1 MVTHASYDAG
11 TWQPATPGI
20 DRAMED
26 SVGENQGTVAPKG
39 DAPAGGTFVS
49 RLTAQGRGAIAVVR
63 VCGPRAIEIADAVF
77 RQNRGVRLA
86 ETPRGVLRLGHIGQG
101 PGDEVV
107 AVVLEEVPPTVEVQ
121 CHGGEAAVSLVV
133 EALQA
138 AGANWFDAVSFGD
151 QCWDDPFAH
160 DALVDLAR
168 APTLLTAEIL
178 LDQVHGALRRA
189 LHRLSPSIDEEPDRV
204 LADIE
209 TLIRRS
215 EVGLRLLDGWRVVIA
230 GRPNVGKSRLF
241 NALVGFARAIV
252 DPTPGTTRDLVS
264 FKTSFAGWPVELVDT
279 AGLRETLDPIE
290 TIGIEHSRL
299 EQRQSDLILLVL
311 DRSLPLE
318 LIDLELVASNP
329 TALLVGNKSDLDPGW
344 NDAEW
349 SAGLHN
355 MVFVS
360 AETGEGLTD
369 LIAAI
374 VARLIALPQLPGA
387 AVPFRAAH
395 VSALLEIRA
404 SLIAGDRAA
413 AAGRLALMFDGPRC

>member
-1 MVTHASYDAG
+1 MPG
-11 TWQPATPGI
+11 GGQPATPGI

-26 SVGENQGTVAPKG
+26 SVGENQDTAAAPG

-49 RLTAQGRGAIAVVR
+49 RLTARGRGAIAVVR
-63 VCGPRAIEIADAVF
+63 VWGPRAIEVTDAVF
-77 RQNRGVRLA
+77 RQDRGVRLA
-86 ETPRGVLRLGHIGQG
+86 ESPRGLLRLGRIGHG
-101 PGDEVV
+101 LGDEVV
-107 AVVLEEVPPTVEVQ
+107 GVVLEGEPPSVEVQ
-121 CHGGEAAVSLVV
+121 CHGGEAAVSMVV
-133 EALQA
+133 EALQS
-138 AGANWFDAVSFGD
+138 AGAKSADRAPLSSL
-151 QCWDDPFAH
+151 CCDDPLAH

-168 APTLLTAEIL
+168 APTVRTAEIL
-178 LDQVHGALRRA
+178 LDQVHGALRNE
-189 LHRLSPSIDEEPDRV
+189 LHRLGRSLDVQPVRV

-215 EVGLRLLDGWRVVIA
+215 EVGLRLLHGWRVVIA

-290 TIGIEHSRL
+290 TIGIEHSKR

-344 NDAEW
+344 NDADW
-349 SAGLHN
+349 SVHVRN
-355 MVFVS
+355 MVIVS

-395 VSALLEIRA
+395 LSALLEIRA

-413 AAGRLALMFDGPRC
+413 AACRLDSMIEGPRC